1 MLTKYEIEIDG
12 IKHEIDTSC
21 IKNWGDVL
29 CAYKRASYSGVTRSF
44 TSQFEFVNEAYDM
57 LMMLYLRDGFN
68 AKAVLT
74 LYTITERWEWEER
87 FSAPIDFSSLT
98 WDDYVLKVNCID
110 NSLAALIKSRKS
122 TKYEFV
128 VGQDI
133 KVADKLLFDRV
144 TMINQCAHEIMGH
157 GTDEYNEAYVAIN
170 TSYSQTTIP
179 TYIVGDGKTYENSPI
194 LFTDQTEGEGSH
206 FLETVEPVDE
216 LEISIRIESDYKRPV
231 IYSEHPPLLASEFRL
246 IQFGKDGTGYKNLGT
261 IYHYDYIE
269 TDRKLGLGIFPS
281 FDVLADMHSNA
292 TPGSWALIGIN
303 DKDLTEAYVMTCGD
317 NPKWEKGSLTCT
329 EARPNRIIK
338 CRTIIWKKIIKLSNI
353 PAGQC
358 FAITYNSSF
367 GGEYAN
373 LSVKSSIQTKW
384 TSRAK
389 AIEIDAISPESVLYS
404 IVDRICDGKINIK
417 PHIDSSDPRIP
428 KTFILAG
435 ESIRNIPGAKFYS
448 TFNDFCNWMAA
459 VFGYTYYLGDIRKS
473 KYKGAEPFTDGVF
486 TVDDAIK
493 NEECPA
499 ENIADIR
506 FLNNNGGFAALNK
519 EDWNF
524 YIKWPAFS
532 KDGTNYGSWK
542 DYNDETTGKA
552 RKDKVFTYTSSGYSI
567 FFNDEGE
574 SETYP
579 EDPARCAHDI
589 QDIHFVHRDSL
600 FQGTNILKIKNVRD
614 LHYSIATDFVV
625 STIVAGYDKQEYNSE
640 CGRDEWNFSA
650 QYNTGVD
657 LLEKKIEL
665 VSKYRADCYG
675 IEFLAQKR
683 ANDTTDNKSDNNVF
697 FVHCKFTDVS
707 SGEGEEMT
715 ESTKME
721 IDRSVDIQGTLS
733 DSVFNGEYSPM
744 RCILANKGY
753 LSAIKKNLGLK
764 FASFDGNADVVIGG
778 VPVSTELTFDNQ
790 MFTAGVIE
798 FTTGDVD
805 MPIDPTAL
813 YEVESDGIIY
823 RGFLM
828 EAYEQYSRNEARK
841 YKLIVKEVKPCY

>member
-57 LMMLYLRDGFN
+57 LLKLYLRDGFN

-74 LYTITERWEWEER
+74 LYTITDRWEWEKR
-87 FSAPIDFSSLT
+87 FSAPMDFSSVE

-128 VGQDI
+128 VGQDV
-133 KVADKLLFDRV
+133 KVADKLLYDRV
-144 TMINQCAHEIMGH
+144 TMINQCAHEIMGN
-157 GTDEYNEAYVAIN
+157 GTDEKNGANVYLDPSSLAPL
-170 TSYSQTTIP
+170 P
-179 TYIVGDGKTYENSPI
+179 TYIIGEGKTYENSPI
-194 LFTDQTEGEGSH
+194 LFKDQTDEEGSH
-206 FLETVEPVDE
+206 FLEAVKDVGE
-216 LEISIRIESDYKRPV
+216 LEITIRISSDGVPGAV
-231 IYSEHPPLLASEFRL
+231 SSSNHCSIYLM
-246 IQFGKDGTGYKNLGT
+246 QMNKDGTEKHTLDTIFNYENILDSSRDLGV
-261 IYHYDYIE
+261 Y
-269 TDRKLGLGIFPS
+269 PS
-281 FDVLADMHSNA
+281 FDVLKRMHPDAAPN
-292 TPGSWALIGIN
+292 SWALIGTDN
-303 DKDLTEAYVMTCGD
+303 KNATEAYVMSAGD
-317 NPKWEKGSLTCT
+317 NPKWEKG
-329 EARPNRIIK
+329 
-338 CRTIIWKKIIKLSNI
+338 KKEKYGSRQSWRYVCPTVVYNKTIKLNSI
-353 PAGQC
+353 EKGQC
-358 FAITYNSSF
+358 FALYYECSYSDRVTKF
-367 GGEYAN
+367 
-373 LSVKSSIQTKW
+373 SVKSSIQTKW
-384 TSRAK
+384 NGRAK
-389 AIEIDAISPESVLYS
+389 AIEIDAISPASVLYS
-404 IVDRICDGKINIK
+404 LVDRICDGKINIK

-459 VFGYTYYLGDIRKS
+459 VFGYTYYLGDVRKS
-473 KYKGAEPFTDGVF
+473 KYKGAEPFADGAF

-499 ENIADIR
+499 DKIADIR

-524 YIKWPAFS
+524 YTKWPAFS
-532 KDGTNYGSWK
+532 KDGTRYGSWK

-579 EDPARCAHDI
+579 EDPAKCALDI
-589 QDIHFVHRDSL
+589 QDIYFVHRDSL
-600 FQGTNILKIKNVRD
+600 FQGANILKIKNVRD
-614 LHYSIATDFVV
+614 LHYSITTDFVV
-625 STIVAGYDKQEYNSE
+625 STIVAGYDKQEYDSE

-707 SGEGEEMT
+707 SGEGEEIT

-721 IDRSVDIQGTLS
+721 IDRSVAIQGALS

-744 RCILANKGY
+744 RCILANEGY
-753 LSAIKKNLGLK
+753 LSAIKKNLALK

>member
-1 MLTKYEIEIDG
+1 MHPD
-12 IKHEIDTSC
+12 
-21 IKNWGDVL
+21 
-29 CAYKRASYSGVTRSF
+29 A
-44 TSQFEFVNEAYDM
+44 
-57 LMMLYLRDGFN
+57 
-68 AKAVLT
+68 
-74 LYTITERWEWEER
+74 
-87 FSAPIDFSSLT
+87 AP
-98 WDDYVLKVNCID
+98 N
-110 NSLAALIKSRKS
+110 
-122 TKYEFV
+122 
-128 VGQDI
+128 
-133 KVADKLLFDRV
+133 
-144 TMINQCAHEIMGH
+144 
-157 GTDEYNEAYVAIN
+157 
-170 TSYSQTTIP
+170 
-179 TYIVGDGKTYENSPI
+179 
-194 LFTDQTEGEGSH
+194 
-206 FLETVEPVDE
+206 
-216 LEISIRIESDYKRPV
+216 
-231 IYSEHPPLLASEFRL
+231 
-246 IQFGKDGTGYKNLGT
+246 
-261 IYHYDYIE
+261 
-269 TDRKLGLGIFPS
+269 
-281 FDVLADMHSNA
+281 
-292 TPGSWALIGIN
+292 SWALIGTDN
-303 DKDLTEAYVMTCGD
+303 KNATEAYVMSAGD
-317 NPKWEKGSLTCT
+317 NPKWEKGEKYKYGSRQSWRYVCPTVVYNKT
-329 EARPNRIIK
+329 
-338 CRTIIWKKIIKLSNI
+338 IKLNSI
-353 PAGQC
+353 QKGQC
-358 FAITYNSSF
+358 LALYYECSYSNRVRKF
-367 GGEYAN
+367 
-373 LSVKSSIQTKW
+373 SVKSSIQTKW
-384 TSRAK
+384 NGRAK
-389 AIEIDAISPESVLYS
+389 AIEIDAISPASVLYS
-404 IVDRICDGKINIK
+404 LVDRICDGKINIK

-459 VFGYTYYLGDIRKS
+459 VFGYTYYIGDVRKS
-473 KYKGAEPFTDGVF
+473 KYKGAELFADGVF

-499 ENIADIR
+499 DKISDIR

-519 EDWNF
+519 DDWNF
-524 YIKWPAFS
+524 YTKWPAFS

-542 DYNDETTGKA
+542 EYNDETTGKA
-552 RKDKVFTYTSSGYSI
+552 RKDKVFTYSSSGYSI

-574 SETYP
+574 SETYT
-579 EDPARCAHDI
+579 EDPARCAQDI
-589 QDIHFVHRDSL
+589 QDIYFVHRDSL

-614 LHYSIATDFVV
+614 LHYSITTDFVV
-625 STIVAGYDKQEYNSE
+625 STIVAGYDKQEYDSE

-707 SGEGEEMT
+707 SGEGEEIT

-721 IDRSVDIQGTLS
+721 IDRSVAIQGALS

-744 RCILANKGY
+744 RCILANEGY
-753 LSAIKKNLGLK
+753 LSAIKKNLALK

-813 YEVESDGIIY
+813 YEVESNGIIY